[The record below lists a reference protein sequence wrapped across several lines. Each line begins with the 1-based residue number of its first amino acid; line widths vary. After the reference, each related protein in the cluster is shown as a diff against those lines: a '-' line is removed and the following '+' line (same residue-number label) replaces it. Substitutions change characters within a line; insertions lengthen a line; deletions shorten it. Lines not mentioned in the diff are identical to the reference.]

1 MLLSGTGFALC
12 ACMSV
17 SILSLGLHGIDA
29 EPIDVEVDFPGGLP
43 GTTIVGLPQGAVREA
58 RDRVASAL
66 GAAGAAWPGV
76 KVTINLAPADR
87 RKDGSAYDLP
97 MAVGV
102 LAAAGLVPVPPR
114 DVAFVGELSLDGRL
128 RPVAGLL
135 SMALRAKELGLAGL
149 VTASAG
155 VAEARLVEGVSI
167 IGASSLAQVREFVAG
182 GCRRAGS
189 WATESES
196 EVPVARPSRGFART
210 DPPDLSVV
218 RGQASARRAL
228 EIAAAGGHNLLLS
241 GPPGVG
247 KTLLARCLSGILPR
261 LTTAEAIDVTRI
273 HSAAR
278 LGGSGLLRERPF
290 RAPHHTISEQG
301 MVGGGV
307 PILPGEVSLAHRGV
321 LFLDELTEFRRS
333 VLELLRQP
341 LEDRQ
346 VEIARARERLLF
358 PAAFMLVAAT
368 NPCPCGYYGSPSAR
382 CTCTESRIRA
392 YNSRISGPLL
402 DRFDVSVELAELP
415 LAQLSLAVEV
425 GSREE
430 SSAVVRARVV
440 AARELSAERNARLG
454 CGPAN
459 SDLGPAQLAAGPG
472 MEPAAREA
480 LRHAL
485 AAGLLSARG
494 QGRVLRVARTIED
507 LAQND
512 GAIRAASVDEALS
525 YRLRLEGARGT
536 LSRT

>member
-1 MLLSGTGFALC
+1 
-12 ACMSV
+12 MSV
-17 SILSLGLHGIDA
+17 SILSLGLQGIDA

-102 LAAAGLVPVPPR
+102 LAAAGLVPAPPR
-114 DVAFVGELSLDGRL
+114 DVAFVGELSLDGGV
-128 RPVAGLL
+128 RPVAGVL
-135 SMALRAKELGLAGL
+135 SMALRAREMGLRYL
-149 VTASAG
+149 VTAAANA
-155 VAEARLVEGVSI
+155 VEARTVEGVPVV
-167 IGASSLAQVREFVAG
+167 GAASLAQVREFATG
-182 GCRRAGS
+182 GCLHPGAWAEECSISPADAPRA
-189 WATESES
+189 
-196 EVPVARPSRGFART
+196 RGFASSP
-210 DPPDLSVV
+210 PPDLGVV

-247 KTLLARCLSGILPR
+247 KTLLARALVGILPD

-273 HSAAR
+273 HSVAR
-278 LGGSGLLRERPF
+278 LGGPGLLRNRPF

-321 LFLDELTEFRRS
+321 LFLDELPEFRRS

-368 NPCPCGYYGSPSAR
+368 NPCPCGYHGAPSGR
-382 CTCTESRIRA
+382 CTCTEPRIRA
-392 YNSRISGPLL
+392 YSSRISGPLL

-415 LAQLSLAVEV
+415 VAQLLAAVDAP
-425 GSREE
+425 GGGE

-440 AARELSAERNARLG
+440 AARELGASRNAGLG
-454 CGPAN
+454 GGPAN
-459 SDLGPAQLAAGPG
+459 ADLGPAHLAAGPG
-472 MEPAAREA
+472 MHPAAREA

-485 AAGLLSARG
+485 TRRLLSARG

-507 LAQND
+507 LAQHE
-512 GAIRAASVDEALS
+512 GPIRADALDEALS
-525 YRLRLEGARGT
+525 YRQRLVKTHGT
-536 LSRT
+536 YSTP